1 MTTKSVTNATLLE
14 VLVKLEPGED
24 LDESLRKLLLEKAR
38 NILIRYRLVDQG
50 FQKEYGE
57 GFFRFKVSDRMARPS
72 FKVEQD
78 YCDWE
83 LAVTMIEELEDTLKL
98 LSLPRRNAL

>member
-1 MTTKSVTNATLLE
+1 MTTKSVNNATLLE
-14 VLVKLEPGED
+14 VLAKLEPGED

-38 NILIRYRLVDQG
+38 NSLLKYRLVDQG
-50 FQKEYGE
+50 FQKEYGQD
-57 GFFRFKVSDRMARPS
+57 FFSFKASDRMVRPS

-83 LAVTMIEELEDTLKL
+83 LAVTMIEELETALKL
-98 LSLPRRNAL
+98 LQGNAE

>member
-14 VLVKLEPGED
+14 VLAKLEPGED

-38 NILIRYRLVDQG
+38 KSLLKYRLADQG

-57 GFFRFKVSDRMARPS
+57 GFFR
-72 FKVEQD
+72 
-78 YCDWE
+78 
-83 LAVTMIEELEDTLKL
+83 VTGLLYLRRAITALFPGRKEKL
-98 LSLPRRNAL
+98 YPVNDDA